1 VTGRP
6 VTGKPVGEQPVTDAA
21 CPDRGPAKQMR
32 PGHDESGQVTA
43 FVVIFLAALFAFA
56 GLVLDGGLTL
66 AAQVHAIDEAQ
77 AAARAGAQALDT
89 TTYRATG
96 TVVLDPAA
104 AVAAADA
111 YLAAA
116 GASGQVSVAG
126 NQVSVTVQV
135 SQRMQL
141 LDLVGI
147 NHLTVTGTG
156 VARLERGVLVAGP

>member
-1 VTGRP
+1 M
-6 VTGKPVGEQPVTDAA
+6 TDTA
-21 CPDRGPAKQMR
+21 CSDREPAKR
-32 PGHDESGQVTA
+32 PRRDDDEAGQVTA

-66 AAQVHAIDEAQ
+66 AAQTHAIDEAQ

-104 AVAAADA
+104 AVTAADA

-116 GASGQVSVAG
+116 GDTSEVSVTG
-126 NQVSVTVQV
+126 DQVSVTVHLT
-135 SQRMQL
+135 QRMQL

-147 NHLTVTGTG
+147 NQLTVSGTG
-156 VARLERGVLVAGP
+156 VARLERGVGSAGP

>member
-1 VTGRP
+1 
-6 VTGKPVGEQPVTDAA
+6 
-21 CPDRGPAKQMR
+21 MR
-32 PGHDESGQVTA
+32 PSPCSEREPENRVRRGDDEAGQVTA

-66 AAQVHAIDEAQ
+66 AAQVQAIDEAQ

-96 TVVLDPAA
+96 TVVVDPAA
-104 AVAAADA
+104 AIAAADA

-116 GASGQVSVAG
+116 GSSGQVSVAG
-126 NQVSVTVQV
+126 NQVTVTVQV
-135 SQRMQL
+135 TQRMQL

-147 NHLTVTGTG
+147 NQLTVTGTG